1 MHVLQGGAAIGA
13 YNGMFRIIKC
23 ESDQEVF
30 PVAPCIYFAAIVH
43 LSAFLMNIDNEWP
56 FSPLSFYDE
65 WLDQVE
71 TKTYPL
77 LDTGSLTPTSE
88 SDSTESSSDYKL
100 GSVSSSEPVDISDI
114 LVDVSRETPKP
125 HNRRK
130 LSQTQKIGHNKIEK
144 KYRNNINTKL
154 EILHRLVPWNSTT
167 TPNFQGK
174 GDHNKLIHKVSKS
187 MILDGA
193 TEYIKQLI
201 EREKRLKD
209 ECDGLRK
216 QLTQR
221 TCL

>member
-1 MHVLQGGAAIGA
+1 M
-13 YNGMFRIIKC
+13 
-23 ESDQEVF
+23 
-30 PVAPCIYFAAIVH
+30 APCIYFAAIAH
-43 LSAFLMNIDNEWP
+43 LSAYRMSIDNDWP
-56 FSPLSFYDE
+56 FSPLAFYDE

-71 TKTYPL
+71 TKTYPIL
-77 LDTGSLTPTSE
+77 HTGSLTPTSE
-88 SDSTESSSDYKL
+88 SDSTETNSDYKPG
-100 GSVSSSEPVDISDI
+100 GSVSSSDPVDLSDV

-154 EILHRLVPWNSTT
+154 EMLHRLVPWNSTT
-167 TPNFQGK
+167 TPNFHGK
-174 GDHNKLIHKVSKS
+174 GEPSKLLQKVSKS

-216 QLTQR
+216 QLASQAMR
-221 TCL
+221 PCL